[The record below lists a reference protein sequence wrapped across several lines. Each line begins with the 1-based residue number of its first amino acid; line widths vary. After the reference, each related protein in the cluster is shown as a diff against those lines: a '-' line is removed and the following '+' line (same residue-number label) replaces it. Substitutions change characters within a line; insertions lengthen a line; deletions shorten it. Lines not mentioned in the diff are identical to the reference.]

1 MYSHRMLVRWL
12 DEKGVHSEITD
23 ITDVGQNPDTS
34 RIFMV
39 FPRFESDK
47 PLQTFS
53 ASTTLHARRS
63 VRCLGLHSQ
72 RNSRKTTKIKQNP
85 LKNQLE
91 IDTKACLCL
100 NRESVLHSVH
110 RSYPDHNP

>member
-1 MYSHRMLVRWL
+1 MCPHQIVIRWL
-12 DEKGVHSEITD
+12 DENVGYSEITD
-23 ITDVGQNPDTS
+23 ITDIGQKPDTS
-34 RIFMV
+34 WIFMV
-39 FPRFESDK
+39 FHGFERAK

-85 LKNQLE
+85 RKNQLE
-91 IDTKACLCL
+91 IDTNACLCL